1 MSDSSD
7 ERNPVEV
14 LADEFLAR
22 QRRGERPALSEYL
35 AQYPELAEEIHE
47 LFPVLLDIED
57 ARLDAAEP
65 TGPRAEPGGNIPAKL
80 GDYRL
85 VREIGR
91 GGMGIVYE
99 AEQESLGRCVALKVP
114 WPAPR

>member
-7 ERNPVEV
+7 GRNPVEV

-22 QRRGERPALSEYL
+22 QRRGERPSLSEYV
-35 AQYPELAEEIHE
+35 ARYPELAKEIHE

-65 TGPRAEPGGNIPAKL
+65 TGSAAETSKL
-80 GDYRL
+80 RQFGL
-85 VREIGR
+85 TAGE
-91 GGMGIVYE
+91 
-99 AEQESLGRCVALKVP
+99 
-114 WPAPR
+114 